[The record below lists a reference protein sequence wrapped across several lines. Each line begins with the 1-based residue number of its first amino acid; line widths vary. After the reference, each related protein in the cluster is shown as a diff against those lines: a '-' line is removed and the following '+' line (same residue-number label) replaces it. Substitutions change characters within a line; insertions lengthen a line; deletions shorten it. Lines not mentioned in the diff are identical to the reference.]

1 MYSIQHTPLQMRQA
15 RCMHRTNATA
25 RSSVWRSTTH
35 SRQPLPPLPIL
46 HLTPHPF
53 TWHRRSQS
61 ILKTARPRRTCCSN
75 KKQKTP
81 SSPTT
86 QRWMN
91 TSPAT
96 EPFEHACEWPIIQTV
111 TVQFII
117 QGPST
122 HTTYKHLQDTWIENG
137 TVPDTV
143 QGLVQRLQS
152 VHARTME
159 RMTQN
164 K

>member
-15 RCMHRTNATA
+15 RCMRRTNATA

-46 HLTPHPF
+46 HLTPHPS

-61 ILKTARPRRTCCSN
+61 ILQTARPRRTCFSN

-86 QRWMN
+86 QRWMT
-91 TSPAT
+91 TSLAT
-96 EPFEHACEWPIIQTV
+96 EPFEHACEWPTIQTV
-111 TVQFII
+111 NQEWKSQFSSSSKDCQHTQCTSTSKIR
-117 QGPST
+117 GLKMAPS
-122 HTTYKHLQDTWIENG
+122 Q
-137 TVPDTV
+137 
-143 QGLVQRLQS
+143 
-152 VHARTME
+152 
-159 RMTQN
+159 TQF
-164 K
+164 KG